1 MCGSIRLQGAIE
13 RRFTILSICRRV
25 GQNNRSAFRLDL
37 RLASHGSR
45 LLISAAVTGTMWVVT
60 LGAIG
65 TLHVL
70 FADPFGVALCS
81 GIIYNG
87 HSHVSPVTV
96 VCYVPSIPF
105 DG

>member
-1 MCGSIRLQGAIE
+1 
-13 RRFTILSICRRV
+13 
-25 GQNNRSAFRLDL
+25 
-37 RLASHGSR
+37 
-45 LLISAAVTGTMWVVT
+45 MWVVT